1 MTLNRRH
8 FLFLLG
14 ASASAAAFY
23 GCTSTEGNSAATSAT
38 TATSNLAT
46 TTTESTTTI
55 ASSVGEVKLPP
66 LPYTPTALEPYVD
79 AATMRIHHGKHH
91 ATYVKNLN
99 AALDKYPQLKN
110 RSVEDL
116 LRNLNSV
123 PEDIRTAVRNNGGG
137 HVNHSMF
144 WRIMKPKGGGEPTGA
159 IASAI
164 KQNFGSFENFKKQFN
179 EAGTK
184 RFGSGWVWLVRNP
197 NGRLEIMTTGNQ
209 DTPLSEGKYPIM
221 GNDVW
226 EHAYYLKY
234 QNRRAD
240 YLNAWWNVVNWDEI
254 NRRFADAQKA

>member
-14 ASASAAAFY
+14 ATAGAVVLDACAS
-23 GCTSTEGNSAATSAT
+23 GQNTSSPTSAT
-38 TATSNLAT
+38 TA
-46 TTTESTTTI
+46 
-55 ASSVGEVKLPP
+55 ASKGAIQLPP
-66 LPYTPTALEPYVD
+66 LPYAYTALEPYID

-99 AALDKYPQLKN
+99 AALDKYPQLKS

-116 LRNLNSV
+116 LRNVNSI
-123 PEDIRTAVRNNGGG
+123 PEDIRITVINNGGG

-144 WRIMKPKGGGEPTGA
+144 WRIMKQNGGGEPTGA
-159 IASAI
+159 IAKAI
-164 KQNFGSFENFKKQFN
+164 KQNFGSFANFKKQFN
-179 EAGTK
+179 EAGNK
-184 RFGSGWVWLVRNP
+184 RFGSGWVWLVRNKD
-197 NGRLEIMTTGNQ
+197 GKLEVMSTANQ
-209 DTPLSEGKYPIM
+209 DNPLSVGKYPIM

-234 QNRRAD
+234 QNRRGD

-254 NRRFADAQKA
+254 NRRFAEAQRA